1 MDYKPKIKLSQDEF
15 RVLASDTRIE
25 ILKRLDESQLT
36 VSDLSRKL
44 DMNKATVHEHLTKLI
59 GVGLVKKDDSP
70 RKWVYYRL
78 TWKGKNLLHP
88 ERVRVM
94 VSLGIM
100 LTVIVLGTLLIASQ
114 TDFITPDPQDDPP
127 ITPMETTV
135 HLFWAEEGTQANV
148 YDINIKGSTA
158 VVITEVKELKTYIE
172 DDPTSITK
180 RNSISL
186 DWARGTNVIHLYDYD
201 GLLGEN
207 EGKYLYVEGI
217 LLDDR
222 TIERPFNLRRYI
234 MPTGFEIDL
243 RISALGIMINTSLL
257 NDTGR
262 VTISFDVENRGNVDV
277 ESTLVEVFSVRPT
290 FMASG
295 FPSYGSPYLNEIH
308 NETLSVPVNGSVTIS
323 FSKPVRELFRRG
335 IMMVVD
341 PNNEMA
347 EGPIDNN
354 MVTQMV
360 PDEVRLINKDVDD
373 PGTPSEDEGGT
384 LGTATVMAVIA
395 IMVVLITIVVILLR
409 KN

>member
-25 ILKRLDESQLT
+25 ILKHLDESQLT

-44 DMNKATVHEHLTKLI
+44 DMNKATVHEHLTKLLE
-59 GVGLVKKDDSP
+59 VGLVKKDDSP

-100 LTVIVLGTLLIASQ
+100 LTVIVLGTLLIAAQ
-114 TDFITPDPQDDPP
+114 TDFITPDPGDDPP
-127 ITPMETTV
+127 IIPQENTV
-135 HLFWAEEGTQANV
+135 HLFWAEEMTQTNV
-148 YDINIKGSTA
+148 YDINIQASTA
-158 VVITEVKELKTYIE
+158 VVISEVKELKTYIE
-172 DDPTSITK
+172 IGPTSITK
-180 RNSISL
+180 LNSISL

-201 GLLGEN
+201 GILGDN

-222 TIERPFNLRRYI
+222 AIERPFSLRRYI
-234 MPTGFEIDL
+234 MPTGFQIDL
-243 RISALGIMINTSLL
+243 RISALGININTTLL
-257 NDTGR
+257 NDTGT
-262 VTISFDVENRGNVDV
+262 VTISFDVENVGNVDV

-290 FMASG
+290 FRAAG
-295 FPSYGSPYLNEIH
+295 FPSYGSPYLSEIH
-308 NETLSVPVNGSVTIS
+308 NESVTIPVNGTVTIS
-323 FSKPVRELFRRG
+323 FSKPVRDLFLRG

-341 PNNEMA
+341 PNNEMS

-354 MVTQMV
+354 IITQVV
-360 PDEVRLINKDVDD
+360 PEEVRILNEESIIPD
-373 PGTPSEDEGGT
+373 GEEDASSS
-384 LGTATVMAVIA
+384 LSTATVMAVIA
-395 IMVVLITIVVILLR
+395 IMVVLIAVAVILLR

>member
-25 ILKRLDESQLT
+25 ILKHLDESQLT

-44 DMNKATVHEHLTKLI
+44 DMNKATVHEHLTKLME
-59 GVGLVKKDDSP
+59 VGLVKKDDSP

-100 LTVIVLGTLLIASQ
+100 LTVIVLGTLLIAAQ
-114 TDFITPDPQDDPP
+114 TDFITPDPHDDPP
-127 ITPMETTV
+127 IIPQENTV
-135 HLFWAEEGTQANV
+135 HLFWSEEVTQTNV

-172 DDPTSITK
+172 DGPTSITK
-180 RNSISL
+180 RNPISL

-201 GLLGEN
+201 GLLGDH
-207 EGKYLYVEGI
+207 EGKFLYVEGV

-222 TIERPFNLRRYI
+222 AIERPFNLRRYI

-243 RISALGIMINTSLL
+243 RISALGITINTTLL
-257 NDTGR
+257 NDTGL
-262 VTISFDVENRGNVDV
+262 VTISFDVVNVGNVDV
-277 ESTLVEVFSVRPT
+277 EATLVEVFSVRPT
-290 FMASG
+290 FRASG

-308 NETLSVPVNGSVTIS
+308 NETVSVPVNGTVTIS
-323 FSKPVRELFRRG
+323 FSKPVRELYLRG
-335 IMMVVD
+335 IMMIVD
-341 PNNEMA
+341 PSNEMA

-354 MVTQMV
+354 MITQEV
-360 PDEVRLINKDVDD
+360 PDEVRILNEEIDGPPD
-373 PGTPSEDEGGT
+373 SEDESGS

-395 IMVVLITIVVILLR
+395 IMVVLIAVVVVLLR
-409 KN
+409 KR

>member
-25 ILKRLDESQLT
+25 ILKHLDESQLT

-44 DMNKATVHEHLTKLI
+44 DMNKATVHEHLTKLME
-59 GVGLVKKDDSP
+59 VGLVKKDDSP

-100 LTVIVLGTLLIASQ
+100 LTVIVLGTLLIAAQ
-114 TDFITPDPQDDPP
+114 TDFITPGPHDDPP
-127 ITPMETTV
+127 IIPQENTV
-135 HLFWAEEGTQANV
+135 HLFWAEEVTQANV

-172 DDPTSITK
+172 DGPTTITK
-180 RNSISL
+180 RDPISL

-201 GLLGEN
+201 GLLADH
-207 EGKYLYVEGI
+207 EGKFLYVEGI

-222 TIERPFNLRRYI
+222 AIERPFNLRRYI

-243 RISALGIMINTSLL
+243 RISALGITINTTLL
-257 NDTGR
+257 NDTGL
-262 VTISFDVENRGNVDV
+262 VTISFDVENVGNVDV
-277 ESTLVEVFSVRPT
+277 EATLVEVFSVRPT
-290 FMASG
+290 FMATG

-308 NETLSVPVNGSVTIS
+308 NETVSVPVNGTVTIS
-323 FSKPVRELFRRG
+323 FSKPVRELFLRG

-341 PNNEMA
+341 PSNEMA

-354 MVTQMV
+354 MITQEV
-360 PDEVRLINKDVDD
+360 PDEVRILNEEIDGPPVSD
-373 PGTPSEDEGGT
+373 EEGGS

-395 IMVVLITIVVILLR
+395 IMVVLIAVAVMLLR
-409 KN
+409 KK

>member
-25 ILKRLDESQLT
+25 ILKHLDESQLT

-44 DMNKATVHEHLTKLI
+44 DMNKATVHEHLTKLME
-59 GVGLVKKDDSP
+59 VGLVKKDDSP

-100 LTVIVLGTLLIASQ
+100 LTVIVLGTLLIAAQ
-114 TDFITPDPQDDPP
+114 TDFITPDPHDDPP
-127 ITPMETTV
+127 IIPQENTV
-135 HLFWAEEGTQANV
+135 HLFWSEEVTQTNV

-172 DDPTSITK
+172 DGPTSITK
-180 RNSISL
+180 RNPISL

-201 GLLGEN
+201 GLLGDH
-207 EGKYLYVEGI
+207 EGKFLYVEGV

-222 TIERPFNLRRYI
+222 AIERPFNLRRYI

-243 RISALGIMINTSLL
+243 RISALGITINTTLL
-257 NDTGR
+257 NETGR
-262 VTISFDVENRGNVDV
+262 VTISFDVVNVGNVDV
-277 ESTLVEVFSVRPT
+277 EATLVEVFSVRPT

-308 NETLSVPVNGSVTIS
+308 NETVSVPVNGTVTIS
-323 FSKPVRELFRRG
+323 FSKPVRELYLRG
-335 IMMVVD
+335 ILMIVD
-341 PNNEMA
+341 PSNEMA

-354 MVTQMV
+354 MITQEV
-360 PDEVRLINKDVDD
+360 PDEVRILNEEIDG
-373 PGTPSEDEGGT
+373 PPASEDEGAS

-395 IMVVLITIVVILLR
+395 IMVVLIAVVVVLLR
-409 KN
+409 KR

>member
-25 ILKRLDESQLT
+25 ILKHLDESQLT

-44 DMNKATVHEHLTKLI
+44 DMNKATVHEHLTKLME
-59 GVGLVKKDDSP
+59 VGLVKKDDSP

-100 LTVIVLGTLLIASQ
+100 LTVIVLGTLLIAAQ
-114 TDFITPDPQDDPP
+114 TDFITPDPHTDPP
-127 ITPMETTV
+127 IIPQENTV
-135 HLFWAEEGTQANV
+135 HLFWAEEMAQANV

-158 VVITEVKELKTYIE
+158 VVINEVKELKTYIE
-172 DDPTSITK
+172 DGPTSITK
-180 RNSISL
+180 RNAISL
-186 DWARGTNVIHLYDYD
+186 DWARGTSVIHLYDYD
-201 GLLGEN
+201 GLLGDH
-207 EGKYLYVEGI
+207 EGKYLYVEGV

-222 TIERPFNLRRYI
+222 SIERPFSLRRYI
-234 MPTGFEIDL
+234 MPTGVEIDL

-257 NDTGR
+257 NTTGR
-262 VTISFDVENRGNVDV
+262 VSISFDVENVGNVDV

-290 FMASG
+290 FMATG

-308 NETLSVPVNGSVTIS
+308 NETVSVPVNGTVTIS
-323 FSKPVRELFRRG
+323 FSKPVRELYLRG
-335 IMMVVD
+335 ILMIVD
-341 PNNEMA
+341 PSNEMA

-354 MVTQMV
+354 MITQEV
-360 PDEVRLINKDVDD
+360 PDEVRILNEEIDGS
-373 PGTPSEDEGGT
+373 PAPEDEGAS

-395 IMVVLITIVVILLR
+395 IMVVLIAVVVVLLR
-409 KN
+409 KK

>member
-44 DMNKATVHEHLTKLI
+44 DMNKATVHEHLTKLME
-59 GVGLVKKDDSP
+59 VGLVKKDDSP

-100 LTVIVLGTLLIASQ
+100 LTVIVLGTLLIAAQ
-114 TDFITPDPQDDPP
+114 TDFITPDPQGDPP
-127 ITPMETTV
+127 IIPQETTV
-135 HLFWAEEGTQANV
+135 HLFWAEEMTQANV
-148 YDINIKGSTA
+148 YDISIKGSTA

-172 DDPTSITK
+172 DGPTSITK
-180 RNSISL
+180 RNPISL

-201 GLLGEN
+201 GLLGDH
-207 EGKYLYVEGI
+207 EGKFLYVEGV

-222 TIERPFNLRRYI
+222 AIERPFNLRRYI

-243 RISALGIMINTSLL
+243 RISALGITINTTLL
-257 NDTGR
+257 NDTGL
-262 VTISFDVENRGNVDV
+262 VTISFDVENVGNVDV
-277 ESTLVEVFSVRPT
+277 EATLVEVFSVRPT

-308 NETLSVPVNGSVTIS
+308 NETVSVPVNGTVTIS
-323 FSKPVRELFRRG
+323 FSKPVRELYLRG
-335 IMMVVD
+335 IMMIVD
-341 PNNEMA
+341 PSNEMA

-354 MVTQMV
+354 MITQEV
-360 PDEVRLINKDVDD
+360 PDEVRILNEEIDGPPD
-373 PGTPSEDEGGT
+373 SEDESGS

-395 IMVVLITIVVILLR
+395 IMVVLIAVVVVLLR
-409 KN
+409 KR